1 MSNHIKV
8 QDPSEMSS
16 RYGYTPATS
25 EEDKVILEELM
36 ARDIEDEEISE
47 KSNFET
53 ALEPYLKRIPGR
65 EADLL
70 TMYYKQKMKQE
81 QIAKLFSI
89 TQAAVSY
96 RLTRG
101 IKRIQFLRTIPEL
114 DFKTFEEELGVNL
127 DEQDKEIMWRMY
139 ETTCQSEIAKVMG
152 LTQGRVRHRFF
163 RALGKI
169 KEWISEEIKVKQQAL
184 QIKIKHDAPMEEI
197 EEAKREMTEAIKNS
211 KLAKYFTV
219 FHAISDGHFNILHEV
234 SLPQFKDRGYSQIVS
249 LDYSE
254 KKKKKK

>member
-1 MSNHIKV
+1 
-8 QDPSEMSS
+8 MSS
-16 RYGYTPATS
+16 RYGYVPIAS
-25 EEDKVILEELM
+25 EDDKVILEELM
-36 ARDIEDEEISE
+36 ARESEDEETSE
-47 KSNFET
+47 KSNFEV

-127 DEQDKEIMWRMY
+127 DEQDREIMWRMY

-169 KEWISEEIKVKQQAL
+169 KEWIAEEIKAKQQAL

-197 EEAKREMTEAIKNS
+197 EEAKREVTEAVKNS